1 MNCGWTFSFFG
12 FILEIDFGNLFSLLS
27 LESFLFWISF
37 LLCEDSESE
46 SDSSNFV
53 YVGLLF
59 ALFLLSSLILLLNL
73 FLMWA
78 FSSLILKPFLF
89 IFDLLIFSKYFKL
102 SSLLLIKSNNFYN
115 IVVEGINKGKSILE
129 KSEQDMNFVKV
140 NINEFERE
148 YLLEEAQEELS
159 ISSFESFKTENIN
172 KDKHKELLKNI
183 ERKLNL
189 NNITFKGYI
198 DDGEYEKNSLKDI
211 SDKYEKIK
219 RNLKR
224 INIFLGG
231 EENKNING

>member
-1 MNCGWTFSFFG
+1 MYSGRIKKWTGYLPFKLWKERYY
-12 FILEIDFGNLFSLLS
+12 FIKGAMFCYSKVNDADQKRGSAFLGICEIEKIKDYLKLFTQSQI
-27 LESFLFWISF
+27 W
-37 LLCEDSESE
+37 
-46 SDSSNFV
+46 
-53 YVGLLF
+53 
-59 ALFLLSSLILLLNL
+59 
-73 FLMWA
+73 
-78 FSSLILKPFLF
+78 
-89 IFDLLIFSKYFKL
+89 YFKGDNEEET
-102 SSLLLIKSNNFYN
+102 NNFYN

-172 KDKHKELLKNI
+172 KDKYKKLLKKI